1 MLAYVLNKHGKPLMP
16 CKAAKARKLLKNG
29 MAKVIKRAPFT
40 IKLLYGSSGHTQH
53 VVAGMD
59 TGSKYIGCAAIANG
73 KVIYQSEV
81 ALRTDVSKKMQ
92 QRASMRKKGRLAPS
106 LKSKLDS
113 HLREKKQVEAILP
126 ISHWKVETASFDI
139 HKITNPIVTGA
150 GYQQGYYNVK
160 AYV

>member
-92 QRASMRKKGRLAPS
+92 QRAMYRRTRRNRKLRYRPARWLNRASRSWPNATRRFSMY
-106 LKSKLDS
+106 
-113 HLREKKQVEAILP
+113 EKVFMLIPYFQLVA
-126 ISHWKVETASFDI
+126 
-139 HKITNPIVTGA
+139 
-150 GYQQGYYNVK
+150 
-160 AYV
+160 